1 LLVYPF
7 LLFFAITLLNT
18 GTAFVTQYLKDIM
31 PLMNPE
37 LLEVAL
43 RPLLEKIIDE
53 KLEPHFA
60 ELNSLQSISAKNE
73 KPIPVKEMSLILGIS
88 VSHLY
93 KKCNNNEMPHHRKFG
108 RLYFYLSD
116 IKKWMND

>member
-1 LLVYPF
+1 MSL
-7 LLFFAITLLNT
+7 I
-18 GTAFVTQYLKDIM
+18 
-31 PLMNPE
+31 NPE

-43 RPLLEKIIDE
+43 RPLVEKVVEE
-53 KLEPHFA
+53 KLEAFKKDYIEKLA
-60 ELNSLQSISAKNE
+60 ISQEAE
-73 KPIPVKEMSLILGIS
+73 KPIPVKNMSLILGIS

-93 KKCNNNEMPHHRKFG
+93 KKCSNNEMPHHRKFG